1 MRRRNAQIALTLVT
15 AVLGFLVVL
24 QIRSQAGGSD
34 LANRSAQ
41 DLTQLVANLNTR
53 NDQLRGEVATL
64 QRELGDLEAAQIRGD
79 SSLGAVRTDLAR
91 VRAWAGLDAVTGAGI
106 RLMVQGP
113 VSAQGIEDLLNELR
127 NAGAEAMT
135 VGGVRVVT
143 GSVVD
148 GPPGALAIEGH
159 GLADPIEIDAIGPS
173 EVLTGSLTRTG
184 GIIAQLSATQPSV
197 VVQVTPVDRVDLPAT
212 TRNLTPANGTPRL

>member
-1 MRRRNAQIALTLVT
+1 MRRRNAQLAITIVT

-24 QIRSQAGGSD
+24 QIRSQAGSSD

-64 QRELGDLEAAQIRGD
+64 QRELGDLQSAQARGD
-79 SSLGAVRTDLAR
+79 SSIGAVRADLAR

-106 RLMVQGP
+106 RIGVQGP
-113 VSAQGIEDLLNELR
+113 ITAQGVEDLLNELR
-127 NAGAEAMT
+127 NAGAEAIT
-135 VGGVRVVT
+135 VGGLRVVT

-148 GPPGALAIEGH
+148 GVSGGLSLEGH
-159 GLADPIEIDAIGPS
+159 GLADPLEIDAIGS
-173 EVLTGSLTRTG
+173 AEVLTGTLTRAG
-184 GIIAQLSATQPSV
+184 GIIAQLSATQPDV

-212 TRNLTPANGTPRL
+212 ARDLTPAHATPRL